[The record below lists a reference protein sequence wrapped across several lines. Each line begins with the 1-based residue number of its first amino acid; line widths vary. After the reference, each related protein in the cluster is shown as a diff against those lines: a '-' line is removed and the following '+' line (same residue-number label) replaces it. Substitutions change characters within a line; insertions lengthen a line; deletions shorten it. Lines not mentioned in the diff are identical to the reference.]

1 MRESSHMSMTYC
13 SADYIFYFVYD
24 HKRNSYIP
32 HCIKKISFGQPAR
45 QESDDKKIVT
55 IHWKA
60 ISYQEETCFQGLFF
74 QQHNGISKVQP
85 CVPVQRS
92 LGPKPDD

>member
-1 MRESSHMSMTYC
+1 MTYC

-45 QESDDKKIVT
+45 QESDDQKLSQNTGEPFYTKG
-55 IHWKA
+55 
-60 ISYQEETCFQGLFF
+60 FQFF
-74 QQHNGISKVQP
+74 FNQQHNGIAKVQP
-85 CVPVQRS
+85 GLPVQRS
-92 LGPKPDD
+92 LGAKPGD